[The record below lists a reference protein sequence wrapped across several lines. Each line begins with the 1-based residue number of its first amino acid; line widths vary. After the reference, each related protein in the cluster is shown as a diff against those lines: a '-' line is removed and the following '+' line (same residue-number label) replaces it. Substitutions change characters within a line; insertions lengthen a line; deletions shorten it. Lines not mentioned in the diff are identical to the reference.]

1 MSDTAT
7 PTASY
12 LTQEAFDRL
21 KAELDQLSGEG
32 RTEIAKK
39 IEAAR
44 EEGDLK
50 ENGGYHAAKE
60 EQGKMEARI
69 RQLTQLLE
77 NATVGESPAD
87 NGVVTPGMVVTVD
100 MFGDDVRF
108 LLGSREI
115 ADGSELEVYSE
126 KSPLGAA
133 INGKKIGDSA
143 AYSAPNGKTI
153 EVKVKAATPYVP

>member
-1 MSDTAT
+1 MANDSSVTW
-7 PTASY
+7 

-21 KAELDQLSGEG
+21 TAELEQLSGPA
-32 RTEIAKK
+32 RIEIASR

-77 NATVGESPAD
+77 TAVIGEKPAD
-87 NGVVTPGMVVTVD
+87 DGVVEPGMVVTVD
-100 MFGDDVRF
+100 MSGDEETF

-115 ADGSELEVYSE
+115 TDDSMHVFSE
-126 KSPLGAA
+126 KSPIGAA
-133 INGKKIGDSA
+133 VNGAKVGDVVS
-143 AYSAPNGKTI
+143 YEAPNGKSV
-153 EVKVKAATPYVP
+153 EVKVLATKPYDG

>member
-1 MSDTAT
+1 MSETAT

-12 LTQEAFDRL
+12 LTQDAFDRL

-32 RTEIAKK
+32 RTEIAKR

-77 NATVGESPAD
+77 NAVVGAKPAD
-87 NGVVTPGMVVTVD
+87 DGVVEPGMVVTVD
-100 MFGDDVRF
+100 MFGDDLTF

-115 ADGSELEVYSE
+115 ADGDLEVYSE

-133 INGKKIGDSA
+133 LNGKKVGDTA
-143 AYSAPNGKTI
+143 TYEAPNGKTI
-153 EVKVKAATPYVP
+153 EVTIKAATPHSA